1 MTAIHD
7 VEHPTIEPVD
17 QRVAERAIE
26 RELHRV
32 ICGGVHHRGTVRRCH
47 NLAPNVVVGLAM
59 GPDRIVLVQW
69 L

>member
-1 MTAIHD
+1 
-7 VEHPTIEPVD
+7 
-17 QRVAERAIE
+17 
-26 RELHRV
+26 
-32 ICGGVHHRGTVRRCH
+32 VHHRGTVRRCH